1 MAKIYLDPGHGGS
14 DPGAVNGNRTEA
26 DDVLKMALAV
36 GKLLEAQGVQ
46 VKYSRTSDTSKKL
59 AVRTS
64 ESNSWG
70 ADYYL
75 SIHRNSASASA
86 TGNEI
91 WVIRTATEKT
101 AAKAKT
107 ILDAVCEADGLRDR
121 GVKYGAP
128 NYNNFAVNRDT
139 NCASALLE
147 MGFISNGSDNAALD
161 KNFDKVATAIAKALC
176 SVVGVTYKTPNL
188 PGDVNGDGAVTSSD
202 ARTVLRAAVGLD
214 KLTAEQKK
222 KADVDGDGNVTT
234 ADAREILRK
243 ATGLEK

>member
-1 MAKIYLDPGHGGS
+1 MAKIYLDAGHGGS
-14 DPGAVNGNRTEA
+14 DSGACNGSRTEKA
-26 DDVLKMALAV
+26 DVLRMALAV
-36 GKLLEAQGVQ
+36 GEKLQAQGVQ
-46 VKYSRTSDTSKKL
+46 VLYSRAKDQDKKL
-59 AVRTS
+59 AVRTA
-64 ESNSWG
+64 EANEWG

-107 ILDAVCEADGLRDR
+107 ILDAVCGASGLRNR

-222 KADVDGDGNVTT
+222 KADVDGDGKVTT
-234 ADAREILRK
+234 SDARKILRK
-243 ATGLEK
+243 ATKLE